1 VKNIVIAIATLC
13 IFSVLSVGSAS
24 AQIYRMAPQQ
34 QLKLQQLAVPAPP
47 GTPGP
52 YANVTNLKPFS
63 AETDHMSLAGYLRY
77 LTHQRTSQWLTY
89 PEATRIVRQ

>member
-1 VKNIVIAIATLC
+1 MKDIIIAIVTLT

-24 AQIYRMAPQQ
+24 AQVYRMAPQQ

-47 GTPGP
+47 ATTGA
-52 YANVTNLKPFS
+52 YADVRNLKPFS

-89 PEATRIVRQ
+89 PEATRIARQ